1 MPVHEHGTRPYQWV
15 GDWSGRRAQ
24 LTPDRIGLVDRS
36 TDRSFTYATL
46 DERAN
51 RLARLLRNH
60 GVTDGERVAV
70 VSRNRPA
77 LVDLFFA
84 CGKTGGVLAPLSHR
98 LAVPELAELLAD
110 VDPALVVV
118 ESPFHDTVET
128 ALSQAAVGSPVRA
141 LGDEAATPWDSL
153 LEERPAN
160 GSPVDTAALSLEDP
174 FLFLHTGG
182 STGTPKETVLTHG
195 GVVWNSINTITA
207 WGVREDDVTPM
218 VFPMFHTGGW
228 NVITVPLFHM
238 GGRVIIAREFDPGDV
253 LATIES
259 AGATILIAVPAVLR
273 MMTEHEAWADTDI
286 DTLRIAKSGGG
297 PCRRPVLEAYW
308 DRGVDLSQGYGLT
321 ECGPN
326 NFAMP
331 EGWPR
336 EKADSVG
343 RPVMHVDTRIVDDEG
358 VELDPGEIG
367 ELQLASPHAAD
378 RYWEN
383 ATETAAAFG
392 DGWVSTGDLAR
403 IDEAGYHYIEGRT
416 STMFVSGGEN
426 VYPAAIEDVI
436 AGHPAVEEVVVIGV
450 PDETWGTVGKA
461 VVQGDE
467 SLSLEALREF
477 LGDRLAAYKHPRHL
491 AFVDE
496 MPMSGPSK
504 IDREAVAA
512 RFGPD

>member
-1 MPVHEHGTRPYQWV
+1 MPVHEHGERPYDWV
-15 GDWSGRRAQ
+15 GDWSGRRAR
-24 LTPDRIGLVDRS
+24 LSPEKIGLIDQTTGRE
-36 TDRSFTYATL
+36 FTYSDL
-46 DERAN
+46 DRRAN
-51 RLARLLRNH
+51 RMARLL
-60 GVTDGERVAV
+60 GVQEVSRGDRVAV

-77 LVDLFFA
+77 LIDLFFA
-84 CGKTGGVLAPLSHR
+84 CGKTGAVLAPISHR
-98 LAVPELAELLAD
+98 LAPPEVGTLLDRVEPSLLVVEAPFDDLVERAVAEAEIDVPIRSLATDTEGSWPSLLAERPSTGTP
-110 VDPALVVV
+110 V
-118 ESPFHDTVET
+118 ST
-128 ALSQAAVGSPVRA
+128 AEV
-141 LGDEAATPWDSL
+141 SL
-153 LEERPAN
+153 Q
-160 GSPVDTAALSLEDP
+160 DP

-182 STGTPKETVLTHG
+182 STGIPKETVLTHG

-207 WGVREDDVTPM
+207 WGIREDDVTPM

-238 GGRVIIAREFDPGDV
+238 GGTVIIAREFDPGEV
-253 LATIES
+253 LTTVDS

-273 MMTEHEAWADTDI
+273 MMTEHEEWDTTDLGS
-286 DTLRIAKSGGG
+286 LRIAKSGGG
-297 PCRRPVLEAYW
+297 PCRQTVLEAYW

-331 EGWPR
+331 DGWPR

-343 RPVMHVDTRIVDDEG
+343 RPVMHVDTRVVDEDG
-358 VELDPGEIG
+358 TELETDEIG

-383 ATETAAAFG
+383 ESETDTAFG
-392 DGWVSTGDLAR
+392 GGWVSTGDLAR

-426 VYPAAIEDVI
+426 VYPAAVEDVI
-436 AGHPAVEEVVVIGV
+436 VEHPKVDEVIVIGV

-461 VVQGDE
+461 VVQGEE
-467 SLSLEALREF
+467 SLTLEALRSF
-477 LGDRLAAYKHPRHL
+477 LRDRLASFKHPRHL
-491 AFVDE
+491 EFIEE

-504 IDREAVAA
+504 IDRDAVAE